1 MLQVLEDNPL
11 VDFVELPEN
20 CNDLKFCNV
29 LCGVIRGALEMVG
42 EKLSLLL
49 IDVEPVPDRY
59 SKMPSDAE
67 LLACCQ
73 VNIRVECTI
82 AKDTLKGDDA
92 TELRLKLLSQEAE
105 SYPFKDDD

>member
-1 MLQVLEDNPL
+1 MLEDNPL

-20 CNDLKFCNV
+20 CSPLKFCNV
-29 LCGVIRGALEMVG
+29 LCGVIRGALEMVSCLAG
-42 EKLSLLL
+42 QHPCLHYAHQV
-49 IDVEPVPDRY
+49 IDCSPKGMHLTPGY
-59 SKMPSDAE
+59 FP
-67 LLACCQ
+67 LQ

-92 TELRLKLLSQEAE
+92 TELHLKLLSHGAE